1 MVQFPDVGLVGAS
14 ATVGTVTF
22 SLAQGGNSLAI
33 GTGGIPGIPDWYPPM
48 PGNEI
53 AMGYENLQVQ
63 TAAPVLSMGFDFVE
77 PNATMP
83 AYGGTPVD
91 STFEIVLYMGNTE
104 VGRSSFNAPDDQLT
118 FFGVWSSTAF
128 NRVTIIDKTGNDDD
142 EYFGQFYTGTVRK

>member
-1 MVQFPDVGLVGAS
+1 MGLVGDS

-48 PGNEI
+48 AGNEI

-63 TAAPVLSMGFDFVE
+63 TAAPVFSLGFDFVE

-91 STFEIVLYMGNTE
+91 STFEIVLYHGE
-104 VGRSSFNAPDDQLT
+104 HRSGPIVLQRAGRSGHVLRRLEPHGLQPGHHHRHDRQ
-118 FFGVWSSTAF
+118 
-128 NRVTIIDKTGNDDD
+128 
-142 EYFGQFYTGTVRK
+142 